1 MAYGAAGHGRR
12 LLDRSD
18 GEIAEIV
25 VSGLRSIFPEAGD
38 IVEEVEIQ
46 RWEIGIPY
54 STPGRHRHQAALEE
68 RLGPIALAG
77 DYIGERAGMDTAVTT
92 AIEAADGVRALLGRE
107 AARLPVSTH
116 WGRIP
121 DEER

>member
-1 MAYGAAGHGRR
+1 
-12 LLDRSD
+12 
-18 GEIAEIV
+18 
-25 VSGLRSIFPEAGD
+25 
-38 IVEEVEIQ
+38 
-46 RWEIGIPY
+46 
-54 STPGRHRHQAALEE
+54 
-68 RLGPIALAG
+68 
-77 DYIGERAGMDTAVTT
+77 MDTAVTT